1 MAFSQVVALISVAT
15 QPLLVSPMSRQTMLS
30 NEMHFGGPNL
40 DFHGDAIIP
49 NHDSVQG
56 SVAVGFGI
64 LNIVLEATIH
74 RLPKVVHLQ
83 R

>member
-1 MAFSQVVALISVAT
+1 MALRQVVALISVAT
-15 QPLLVSPMSRQTMLS
+15 QPFLVPPMSRQTMLS
-30 NEMHFGGPNL
+30 NEMHFGSPDL
-40 DFHGDAIIP
+40 DLHWDAIIP

-64 LNIVLEATIH
+64 LNVILEATIH